1 MPSSILSLATI
12 FSATL
17 CSSGPNSAAVA
28 KPWLS
33 SLYSGVLLRPKLFV
47 LFFTTNI
54 FISVGISPYRRNNP
68 WAAVKNK
75 TFQNSKTYFE
85 KFYLVYFKKLQDQSF
100 QVFSFG
106 TTWIDINP
114 INTCFFFMASSHCY
128 SKFFLCTQFQPIMNV
143 QIKLPLKKTKKSMK
157 QLLRKQFL
165 QALARASSRQLEI
178 AIHLLIHYLNCHWV
192 FILVTFNHASIFQP
206 LDILVNKSAKCV
218 IAKKYQEW
226 CVNLVLK
233 QSNRCVQPHDPKV
246 KTLAF

>member
-17 CSSGPNSAAVA
+17 CSSGPNSAAAA

-33 SLYSGVLLRPKLFV
+33 SLHSGVLLRPKLFV

-54 FISVGISPYRRNNP
+54 FISVSISPYRRNNA

-100 QVFSFG
+100 QVFRFG

-114 INTCFFFMASSHCY
+114 INTCFFSWHHHIAIPSS
-128 SKFFLCTQFQPIMNV
+128 SSALSSSLMNV
-143 QIKLPLKKTKKSMK
+143 QIKLPLKKQK
-157 QLLRKQFL
+157 
-165 QALARASSRQLEI
+165 RAWNNFSGNSSYKL
-178 AIHLLIHYLNCHWV
+178 
-192 FILVTFNHASIFQP
+192 
-206 LDILVNKSAKCV
+206 
-218 IAKKYQEW
+218 
-226 CVNLVLK
+226 
-233 QSNRCVQPHDPKV
+233 
-246 KTLAF
+246 